1 MGFSFCS
8 DVELEVR
15 GHAIE
20 LLCYMAL
27 LDKLSLYPMGYMALL
42 DKLSLYPMGLP
53 LILGCWVWC
62 RGPTETVWTVF

>member
-20 LLCYMAL
+20 LLCYL
-27 LDKLSLYPMGYMALL
+27 ALL